1 MKSNYQRA
9 GIYDVSAF
17 YASKFAD
24 TTNAARYLSNP
35 LRRYDVAHSRSRWF
49 DRAIRPQTTVLD
61 FGCGAGSLSFLSSK
75 GCRVFGIELSEDGAQ
90 RAREAGYEDVF
101 VGDVADAPNWTP
113 FDYVVS
119 ADVFG
124 HIEFE
129 DKDRVIVEL
138 KRLLKPEGIM
148 LHAIECG
155 AVDYDAMSD
164 DEIREFVHVD
174 GHVGMESRSSLLER
188 FGKFFAH
195 SDGEVRF
202 IHSRAYND
210 MVKEASL
217 YGADHGPE
225 LEAYLAY
232 LGTGERLAFDVASGI
247 AFNSLQTFRVPSD
260 DRGGGMMMLRASDAP
275 LRRPNLSFEVVAPPQ
290 PFAPGSHVDLDSPS
304 FLSGWH
310 GIEQQGSLSTRWSEP
325 RAIFHAPVTPSVER
339 IEIEFM
345 SPETPAPTMVRFG
358 QICGEGVLIPCGGK
372 PEFYT
377 AVIPRVRPEHHS
389 APYFWLQI
397 ETEYVHIPSWRS
409 DSKDHRRLGICVKS
423 IKFW

>member
-1 MKSNYQRA
+1 MGSNYQRA

-17 YASKFAD
+17 YASKFVD
-24 TTNAARYLSNP
+24 TTNVARYLSDP

-49 DRAIRPQTTVLD
+49 DRAVRPETTVLD
-61 FGCGAGSLSFLSSK
+61 FGCGAGSLSFLSAK

-101 VGDVADAPNWTP
+101 VGDVADAPNWTL

-129 DKDRVIVEL
+129 DKDRVIGEL

-155 AVDYDAMSD
+155 AIDYDKMSD

-195 SDGEVRF
+195 TDGEVRF

-210 MVKEASL
+210 MVKQASF
-217 YGADHGPE
+217 YGTDHGPE

-232 LGTGERLAFDVASGI
+232 LGTSERLAFDIASGI
-247 AFNSLQTFRVPSD
+247 AFNSLQMFRVPSD

-275 LRRPNLSFEVVAPPQ
+275 LRRVNLSFEVVELTQ
-290 PFAPGSHVDLDSPS
+290 PLAPGSRVDLDSPS
-304 FLSGWH
+304 LLAGWH
-310 GIEQQGSLSTRWSEP
+310 GIEHHGSLPTRWSEP
-325 RAIFHAPVTPSVER
+325 RAIIHTTVTDSVEG

-345 SPETPAPTMVRFG
+345 SPETPGPTMVKFS
-358 QICGEGVLIPCGGK
+358 QTSGEGVLIPCSGK
-372 PEFYT
+372 SEFYK
-377 AVIPRVRPEHHS
+377 AVVPRVRLEDHS
-389 APYFWLQI
+389 AKNFWLQI
-397 ETEYVHIPSWRS
+397 
-409 DSKDHRRLGICVKS
+409 
-423 IKFW
+423 